1 MSTVPNLLVAFD
13 LETADEAEM
22 FRRNDFIRLAGYST
36 GHGVRQT
43 TDINEV
49 MAAIGL
55 ADTVTGHNVMAF
67 DLLALTKH
75 AGLDLR
81 ELLNRPGAGGC
92 GGVLDTKLLAFLQ
105 DPPAARMGAGWI
117 EKYYS
122 LDSVGDRLVGEGKH
136 GDLRKLAK
144 RHGGYD
150 RIPTDDPEF
159 MTYLDQDVN
168 LNLAVLKV
176 LASAGA
182 ITPYAKREH
191 RVAGLAAAVTLNGFR
206 VDPVLLQERVAGVVA
221 RRKELIERL
230 VTDYGLPMH
239 RKDGSPSS
247 APQNTQAGRAA
258 IKKAFEDAGAP
269 YQPRTPKGAWATGSE
284 AMKQMIDY
292 YRNLPEVIE
301 LAEVVQSLNGQ
312 RTVYETTEDN
322 MVGYGETVR
331 VHPRVALRQASGR
344 WSLTRPGLTVMGKRG
359 GRHIEREIF
368 VPDAGQTIVCIDLA
382 QIDARAVA
390 VLSQDHAYMDMFNEG
405 VDLHSEVALRVFGD
419 RGMRE
424 PAKVAGHG
432 FNYGLGID
440 GLVKNFGIE
449 RAVAAAFHKS
459 MREQFPRL
467 VEWRG
472 EMAEIAKSGRLLDNG
487 FGRWMRP
494 DIERAYTQGPALMG
508 QGCAR
513 DLFMEGM
520 LRLPP
525 EILPMLRGVV
535 HDEVVLS
542 VSNDIVDD
550 VEKVVVDALSFEW
563 CPPGIPD
570 GRTIS
575 VVADVAGRSTVSWG
589 AVYAK
594 DKPSGSA
601 QTTPTPAVAP
611 PVDAIDD
618 AAIAA
623 AVAVAVGVLDER
635 SDDDDFW

>member
-1 MSTVPNLLVAFD
+1 MIPDLLVAFD

-22 FRRNDFIRLAGYST
+22 FSRGDFIRLAGYST

-43 TDINEV
+43 TDMTEM

-67 DLLALTKH
+67 DLIALAKH
-75 AGLDLR
+75 KGLDLW
-81 ELLNRPGAGGC
+81 ELLRRKGAGGC
-92 GGVLDTKLLAFLQ
+92 GGVLDTKLLAFLA
-105 DPPAARMGAGWI
+105 DPPAARMGSGWI

-150 RIPTDDPEF
+150 KIPTDDIEF

-168 LNLAVLKV
+168 LNMAILRSLVK
-176 LASAGA
+176 AGA
-182 ITPYAKREH
+182 ITPYAIREH
-191 RVAGLAAAVTLNGFR
+191 QVAGLAAQVTLNGFR
-206 VDPVLLQERVAGVVA
+206 VDPVLLTERVAGVVA
-221 RRKELIERL
+221 RRKELIEKL
-230 VTDYGLPMH
+230 VSEHGLPMW
-239 RKDGSPSS
+239 RKDGSPAK
-247 APQNTQAGRAA
+247 APQNTQEGRAA
-258 IKKAFEDAGAP
+258 IKAAFEAAGAP
-269 YQPRTPKGAWATGSE
+269 YQPKTPKGAWATGSE

-301 LAEVVQSLNGQ
+301 LAEVVMALNGQ

-322 MVGYGETVR
+322 LVGYGETVR

-359 GRHIEREIF
+359 GRHVEREIF
-368 VPDAGQTIVCIDLA
+368 VPDHGQTIVCIDLA

-432 FNYGLGID
+432 WNYGLGID
-440 GLVKNFGIE
+440 GLVANFGIE
-449 RAVAAAFHKS
+449 RAVAVAFHKS

-467 VEWRG
+467 VEWKQ
-472 EMAEIAKSGRLLDNG
+472 EMAELARSGELLDNG
-487 FGRWMRP
+487 FGRKMRP
-494 DIERAYTQGPALMG
+494 DVERAYTQGPALMG

-513 DLFMEGM
+513 DLFMAGM
-520 LRLPP
+520 LRLPA

-542 VSNDIVDD
+542 VPSESVDD
-550 VEKVVVDALSFEW
+550 IEKIVVDSLTFDW

-570 GRTIS
+570 GRPIS
-575 VVADVAGRSTVSWG
+575 VVADVAGRSSVSWG
-589 AVYAK
+589 AVYHK
-594 DKPSGSA
+594 DKPVSA
-601 QTTPTPAVAP
+601 GDSTTPASPT
-611 PVDAIDD
+611 DD
-618 AAIAA
+618 SSIAA
-623 AVAVAVGVLDER
+623 AVAVAVGALDE